1 MTSKVMK
8 AMLTTSALLLVA
20 PAVAEAA
27 DIPRP
32 IYKGVPRSVI
42 AYYNWTGFY
51 AGLQTGYASGS
62 SDWDFAA
69 APGSNVSVSPKGWM
83 FGLTLGYNWQVG
95 SFVYGL
101 EADYSF
107 ANVKG
112 DSPCLVVATCETE
125 HSSLA
130 TFRGRIGYAFDRFLP
145 YFTAGGA
152 YGNIKANIPQVPLE
166 SSDSKFGWAAGVGI
180 EYAFLGNWTAKL
192 EYLYVDLGSFETNFF
207 TPVTTNTVSLNES
220 IIRVGLNY
228 KFSGPVF
235 SRY

>member
-1 MTSKVMK
+1 MTSKVIK
-8 AMLTTSALLLVA
+8 TIVTTSALLLMA
-20 PAVAEAA
+20 PIVAEAA

-32 IYKGVPRSVI
+32 VYKGVPRSVI

-51 AGLQTGYASGS
+51 AGVHAGYASGS
-62 SDWDFAA
+62 SDWEFAA
-69 APGSNVSVSPKGWM
+69 APASNVSVSPKGYL
-83 FGLTLGYNWQVG
+83 FGLTLGYNWQLG

-107 ANVKG
+107 G
-112 DSPCLVVATCETE
+112 DVNGETTCLGVLTCETK

-145 YFTAGGA
+145 YLTAGGA
-152 YGNIKANIPQVPLE
+152 YGNIKASIPQVPLE
-166 SSDSKFGWAAGVGI
+166 SSDSKFGWAAGAGI

-207 TPVTTNTVSLNES
+207 TPVTTNTVSLSEN

-235 SRY
+235 GRY